1 MFDEYKNNS
10 EYLRIA
16 ERCNE
21 SLQNANISE
30 EDRESIYLTTYA
42 FLNSVAKEYHLND
55 IENKIYD
62 IDLCNEVLIKFGLKP
77 LENLSD

>member
-55 IENKIYD
+55 IENKIYQ
-62 IDLCNEVLIKFGLKP
+62 NERDKF
-77 LENLSD
+77 